1 MTKFSKFFNQKTDW
15 FKACATLCYLI
26 EAQVRLF
33 ASNFFFF
40 QLLSKFQRIVAFYIL
55 YEAYRYEPNVQAT
68 GTPFEA
74 VVYSSLM
81 ACMQTNER
89 LGNKT
94 SANTSLDETQPI
106 GGSSINNLGTQLGQA
121 LPVGTQTLLT
131 SSAPNSISAD
141 FNYRAEYRLLTDILV
156 SVPKVS
162 FLTNNTDRLKTIKSA
177 NSSAM
182 RNARSPS
189 RISTTTSRHLRRT
202 CPSCLVPKP
211 TLCLV

>member
-1 MTKFSKFFNQKTDW
+1 MLNPETIPDSTFDECMNKFSKSFNQKTDW
-15 FKACATLCYLI
+15 FKACSTLCYLI
-26 EAQVRLF
+26 EAQVSPVRIVTKL
-33 ASNFFFF
+33 

-74 VVYSSLM
+74 VVYSSLI

-94 SANTSLDETQPI
+94 QHQTTEEGQP
-106 GGSSINNLGTQLGQA
+106 GLINNLGAPTGSN

-131 SSAPNSISAD
+131 STSPNSISAD
-141 FNYRAEYRLLTDILV
+141 FNYRAEYKLLTDILF

-162 FLTNNTDRLKTIKSA
+162 
-177 NSSAM
+177 SS
-182 RNARSPS
+182 
-189 RISTTTSRHLRRT
+189 I
-202 CPSCLVPKP
+202 V
-211 TLCLV
+211 